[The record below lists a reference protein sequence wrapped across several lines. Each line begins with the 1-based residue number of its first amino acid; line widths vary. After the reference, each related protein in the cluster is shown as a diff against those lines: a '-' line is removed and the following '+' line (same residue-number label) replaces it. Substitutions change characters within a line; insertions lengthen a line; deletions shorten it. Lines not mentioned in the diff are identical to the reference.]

1 MRVLAAAAAVLFATL
16 TLLPARARAGGT
28 ESSIR
33 CTRGVV
39 SLGDATIDL
48 LGKCG
53 APTLREVRAYD
64 GAIATLRP
72 TRGAVNASVSERW
85 TYDFG
90 PQQFAMFVTVE
101 GGKVV
106 GIERGN
112 RGYVRTE
119 EARLPVPRATCDVAA
134 IKVGDAKLDLLARC
148 GEPAL
153 MEMRKE
159 NLALASARDAQLLS
173 RDAPR
178 DVEVWTY
185 DFGPQQLVRFAI
197 LADGVVVAVETGG
210 HGYSEPPAQR

>member
-1 MRVLAAAAAVLFATL
+1 MRVFAAAAAVLSATL
-16 TLLPARARAGGT
+16 TLVPAAARAGGT

-33 CTRGVV
+33 CARGLVAV
-39 SLGDATIDL
+39 GDATIDL

-53 APTLREVRAYD
+53 APTLREVRASD
-64 GAIATLRP
+64 GAIATLGP

-173 RDAPR
+173 HATPR

-185 DFGPQQLVRFAI
+185 DFGPQSFVRFVV
-197 LADGVVVAVETGG
+197 LDGGVVVRIDTGSR
-210 HGYSEPPAQR
+210 GYAR